1 MEQIKSCDWLNG
13 IPWPGSDKNYRSTP
27 LILNKPELKTEPTA
41 AAAAVAEAVVNGAG
55 RDDDQAPETN
65 GGTTTVQTLPPPP
78 LSLLIAAKE
87 AKHDLIVRKDLEV
100 LGISKKH
107 LESHIERGA
116 RSPIIGTYR
125 ILMHRYYFEN

>member
-41 AAAAVAEAVVNGAG
+41 AAAAAAVAEAVVNGAG

-65 GGTTTVQTLPPPP
+65 GTVQTLPPPP
-78 LSLLIAAKE
+78 PPPPSSLLIAAKE

-107 LESHIERGA
+107 LESHMG
-116 RSPIIGTYR
+116 
-125 ILMHRYYFEN
+125 LLV

>member
-1 MEQIKSCDWLNG
+1 M
-13 IPWPGSDKNYRSTP
+13 
-27 LILNKPELKTEPTA
+27 
-41 AAAAVAEAVVNGAG
+41 AEAVVNGAG

-65 GGTTTVQTLPPPP
+65 GTVQTLPPPP
-78 LSLLIAAKE
+78 PPPPSSLLIAAKE

>member
-1 MEQIKSCDWLNG
+1 MEQIKSCDWLTG

-27 LILNKPELKTEPTA
+27 LILNKPELKTEPTV
-41 AAAAVAEAVVNGAG
+41 AAAVAEADAVVNGAG
-55 RDDDQAPETN
+55 DDDQAPETN
-65 GGTTTVQTLPPPP
+65 GGTKVQTLPQPPS
-78 LSLLIAAKE
+78 SLLIVAKE

-116 RSPIIGTYR
+116 KSPIIGTYR
-125 ILMHRYYFEN
+125 ILMHRYLKN